1 MARQTVGTLAGV
13 ARASYQFGQRAIGL
27 CRDER
32 RQGVEMRFEHG
43 ASTVTL
49 HARRHLTRLAP
60 PCFNSRTHDPLHC
73 GTSPRHRARP
83 SSRHRLSGVI
93 ARSRQ
98 GSIEYA
104 RIEYLLHRCTQEYHL
119 SAQRV
124 QGLSSKSAY

>member
-13 ARASYQFGQRAIGL
+13 ARGVLQFGQRAIGL

-60 PCFNSRTHDPLHC
+60 PLLQQPHPRPAHAVLRRDIGGLHP
-73 GTSPRHRARP
+73 G
-83 SSRHRLSGVI
+83 I
-93 ARSRQ
+93 A
-98 GSIEYA
+98 IE
-104 RIEYLLHRCTQEYHL
+104 
-119 SAQRV
+119 
-124 QGLSSKSAY
+124 